1 MFGKYYLLPPR
12 AAPPPPLL
20 REGEKLLPLE
30 RDGLLTAGVEDEREG
45 MVAVCRYEERVGA
58 VCWRTVAPLLVAAPL
73 LWVVLVFLLVTVERC
88 DERVGEASDTTV
100 RCVVRLPLRV
110 SDAVLLPPTAKELFS
125 RR

>member
-45 MVAVCRYEERVGA
+45 MVAVCRYEERVMDGRYRA
-58 VCWRTVAPLLVAAPL
+58 ARRSNGYCGFFRIRFRGYVCLYRIP
-73 LWVVLVFLLVTVERC
+73 
-88 DERVGEASDTTV
+88 
-100 RCVVRLPLRV
+100 
-110 SDAVLLPPTAKELFS
+110 
-125 RR
+125 